1 MSQPGSRCNAAYGLG
16 NLYYDRRRHADA
28 IRVWEMGLQDDPLF
42 APLYRNLG
50 LAYWN
55 QERDSTK
62 VGYAYERAAE
72 LAPNDARL
80 AYEHDQLRKKLGD
93 SPDTR
98 LARLENK
105 LEVIL
110 SRDDFCV
117 QYLSLLNLKERHTS
131 AWS

>member
-1 MSQPGSRCNAAYGLG
+1 
-16 NLYYDRRRHADA
+16 
-28 IRVWEMGLQDDPLF
+28 MGLQDDPLF

-72 LAPNDARL
+72 LAPN
-80 AYEHDQLRKKLGD
+80 EHDQLRKKLGD

-105 LEVIL
+105 LVRGHPQPRRFLRPIFV
-110 SRDDFCV
+110 S
-117 QYLSLLNLKERHTS
+117 T
-131 AWS
+131 

>member
-80 AYEHDQLRKKLGD
+80 SYEHDQLRKKLGD